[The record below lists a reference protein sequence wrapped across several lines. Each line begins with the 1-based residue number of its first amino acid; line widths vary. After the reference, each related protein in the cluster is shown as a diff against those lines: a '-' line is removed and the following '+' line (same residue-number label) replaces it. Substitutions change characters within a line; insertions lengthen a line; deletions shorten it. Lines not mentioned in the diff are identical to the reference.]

1 MLVCTLYSMLSRC
14 CSFLYIWQHYIASLQ
29 QQWTEIRP
37 VKSLMLVVTRAKPPP
52 KKLLF
57 SQLCFVLLLVFIF
70 RRFSPRSDL
79 VCGWFFV
86 PPSVRNCA
94 CVFVCVA
101 IAFGGILF
109 SLVSLSNIDVVWKT
123 KKVWLHSLAPHTLF
137 LSLSSLFFGRLTK
150 ARLFDNTYMTTFRT
164 FNSICTRLLLTI
176 SARIGCFG

>member
-86 PPSVRNCA
+86 PPSVRNLRLC
-94 CVFVCVA
+94 VCVWGNSIWWNLVLSCELIKYRRGLENEKSL
-101 IAFGGILF
+101 IALPR
-109 SLVSLSNIDVVWKT
+109 S
-123 KKVWLHSLAPHTLF
+123 PHTLS
-137 LSLSSLFFGRLTK
+137 LSLFSFFRSPNQGK
-150 ARLFDNTYMTTFRT
+150 TFW
-164 FNSICTRLLLTI
+164 
-176 SARIGCFG
+176 